1 MSEPIMD
8 RETRHAQLEK
18 RIAELEAIVKR
29 DATQLRIAG
38 RQRMETNREL
48 RKTEDQLFA
57 LVRNLRDVSRL
68 IYDAIWSADDGVP
81 YVVNPLQQALDLI
94 ESQDIAEDQKVE
106 DLQERLDATGDEAA
120 QLHKSNSE
128 LKNKI
133 TALDKESQEQAAVM
147 QELDNNRHKLQKANA
162 DLQEQLD
169 ACQEELDAS
178 AGVVNQLQQA
188 LARAQK
194 ANADLQEEFDAHQ
207 KELDTSVDVIS
218 NLQQELARE
227 RGHLPKKVEVGDM
240 CEVIRVIPVFK
251 LGDHVMIQKIETL
264 ESGLVHYHVAGV
276 SSRTGKQEHRRV
288 GSDEVSV
295 LVLDE
300 TSEREELDAVI
311 SENIAYEQQ
320 VKELEEKLVQA
331 EQMAESFQS
340 TARANEEELKS
351 MREASDDN
359 RMVTHSEYENMALR
373 GAELRSQ
380 IEQGVKMNNTLRT
393 ELRRVHAYTDELIEE
408 RNRAVSRMNRA
419 REQLYRL
426 KRKYALT
433 GKASPEDTVIND
445 P

>member
-1 MSEPIMD
+1 MSEPTMD

-18 RIAELEAIVKR
+18 RIAELESIVKR

-57 LVRNLRDVSRL
+57 SVRNLRDVSRL

-81 YVVNPLQQALDLI
+81 YVVTPLQQALDLI
-94 ESQDIAEDQKVE
+94 ESQNIAEDQKIG
-106 DLQERLDATGDEAA
+106 DLQEQLDATGDEAA

-128 LKNKI
+128 LKDKV
-133 TALDKESQEQAAVM
+133 TALDKESQEQAAVIE
-147 QELDNNRHKLQKANA
+147 ELDRNLRNAQKANA
-162 DLQEQLD
+162 DLQEQ
-169 ACQEELDAS
+169 LDAS

-194 ANADLQEEFDAHQ
+194 ANADLQEEFDARQ
-207 KELDTSVDVIS
+207 KELDASVDVIS
-218 NLQQELARE
+218 DLQQELARE

-264 ESGLVHYHVAGV
+264 ESGLVHYHVVGV
-276 SSRTGKQEHRRV
+276 SSRTGNQEHRRV

-295 LVLDE
+295 LDD
-300 TSEREELDAVI
+300 TPAPSSEREELDAVI
-311 SENIAYEQQ
+311 LENVAYEQQ
-320 VKELEEKLVQA
+320 VKELQEKLVKT

-340 TARANEEELKS
+340 AARANEEEVKS

-359 RMVTHSEYENMALR
+359 RMVTRSEYENMALR
-373 GAELRSQ
+373 GAELRSE
-380 IEQGVKMNNTLRT
+380 IERAVKISNTLRA
-393 ELRRVHAYTDELIEE
+393 ELRRAHDYTDKLIGE
-408 RNRAVSRMNRA
+408 RDRAVRRESRSRD
-419 REQLYRL
+419 QLYRL

-433 GKASPEDTVIND
+433 GEAAAEDTVIED
-445 P
+445 T